1 MTPASFLLA
10 AIAAGFAY
18 SLDLSANWQAAFG
31 LIAIAVVLGLSEVMS

>member
-1 MTPASFLLA
+1 MTPASFLMA

-31 LIAIAVVLGLSEVMS
+31 LVAIAVVLVLSEALA